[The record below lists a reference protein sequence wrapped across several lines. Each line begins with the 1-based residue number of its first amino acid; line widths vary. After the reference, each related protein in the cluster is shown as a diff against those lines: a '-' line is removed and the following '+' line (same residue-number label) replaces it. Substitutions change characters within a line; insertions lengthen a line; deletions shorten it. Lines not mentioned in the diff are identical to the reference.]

1 MMEREGRKQTRE
13 AEPVADDTEDIA
25 QIKRMLTKQNSMV
38 VGANLFGCV
47 NLALICCVLGLVDT
61 RGGATKKTTNYAGD
75 VTNNRAGDVVTNNIT
90 ITFDVDDA
98 AFDDD
103 DTSDAY
109 SSSFLLGARGFG
121 NNPCIDSTGQA
132 PLRAPSVHDRSQL
145 EEALE
150 AELRRRVGSG

>member
-1 MMEREGRKQTRE
+1 
-13 AEPVADDTEDIA
+13 
-25 QIKRMLTKQNSMV
+25 MLTKQNSMV

-90 ITFDVDDA
+90 VTFDVDDA

-109 SSSFLLGARGFG
+109 S
-121 NNPCIDSTGQA
+121 
-132 PLRAPSVHDRSQL
+132 
-145 EEALE
+145 
-150 AELRRRVGSG
+150 

>member
-1 MMEREGRKQTRE
+1 
-13 AEPVADDTEDIA
+13 
-25 QIKRMLTKQNSMV
+25 MLTKQNSMV

-90 ITFDVDDA
+90 VTFDVDDA

-121 NNPCIDSTGQA
+121 NNPCIDPDLGLA
-132 PLRAPSVHDRSQL
+132 PLRNDL
-145 EEALE
+145 
-150 AELRRRVGSG
+150 GDID